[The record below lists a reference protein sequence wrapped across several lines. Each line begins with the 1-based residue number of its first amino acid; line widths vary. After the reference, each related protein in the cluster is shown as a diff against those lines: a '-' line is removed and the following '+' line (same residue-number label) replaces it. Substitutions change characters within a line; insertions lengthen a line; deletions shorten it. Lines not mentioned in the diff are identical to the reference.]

1 MNILILIHEWPPVGG
16 GGGLIARDLA
26 EGLARRGHRVRV
38 LTSGFGDLPK
48 SEIVN
53 GVEIQ
58 RLNVGRREAFRADFR
73 SMGVFV
79 AKAIQ
84 AGLFMGKDFK
94 PDLIHA
100 HFAVPAGAA
109 AFALNRLKRIPYV
122 ITVHLGDIPGASPEK
137 TGKWF
142 KKIYPFTQAIWGLA
156 SKIIAV
162 SQFSRSL
169 AQRSYQMPIDVI
181 PNGIDR
187 TKVKPELP
195 ITVHDPVRI
204 VFAGRFVP
212 QKNLI
217 QILRTLNELKDL
229 SWKASLIGDG
239 AEMEEIHAKVQ
250 ANGLEDRI
258 DLPGW
263 LEPAEVV
270 DRFQKSDILFL
281 PSRAEGLPIVGIQA
295 LAAGLALVL
304 SSAGGN
310 PEIVEDGAN
319 GYIKAPDD
327 TAGFVD
333 SLRELLTDRNK
344 LASFRNRSYE
354 LSERYDIEKVVDD
367 YEAAFESI
375 VAQANARR

>member
-26 EGLARRGHRVRV
+26 EGLVRRGHRVRV

-48 SEIVN
+48 AETVN
-53 GVEIQ
+53 GVEIR
-58 RLNVGRREAFRADFR
+58 RLNVGRSEAFRADFR

-79 AKAIQ
+79 AKAIRT
-84 AGLFMGKDFK
+84 GLFMGKDFK
-94 PDLIHA
+94 PDLVHA

-109 AFALNRLKRIPYV
+109 AFALNRLKRIPYA

-137 TGKWF
+137 TGEWF

-162 SQFSRSL
+162 SHFSRSL
-169 AQRSYQMPIDVI
+169 AQQSYQMPMDVI

-195 ITVHDPVRI
+195 IMVHDPVRI

-229 SWKASLIGDG
+229 PWKASLIGDG
-239 AEMEEIHAKVQ
+239 AEMEDLRAKVQ
-250 ANGLEDRI
+250 ANGLEERI
-258 DLPGW
+258 ELPGW

-270 DRFQKSDILFL
+270 ERFQQSDVLFL
-281 PSRAEGLPIVGIQA
+281 PSKAEGLPIVGIQA
-295 LAAGLALVL
+295 LATGLALVL
-304 SSAGGN
+304 SNAGGN
-310 PEIVEDGAN
+310 PEIVEEGVN
-319 GYIKAPDD
+319 GYIKAPND
-327 TAGFVD
+327 TAGFVEA
-333 SLRELLTDRNK
+333 LRSLLTDPEK
-344 LASFRNRSYE
+344 LAAFRKRSYE
-354 LSERYDIEKVVDD
+354 LSERYDIEKVVDA

-375 VAQANARR
+375 VTQPKN